1 MGSRKKEGETRLR
14 SLSKQCTP
22 DVLYIHVHM
31 NILGNGMKHII
42 QSHIRNDQVLQP
54 VEPCLGGDEPRRR
67 DEVEAAAVIQ
77 IAGIARTA

>member
-1 MGSRKKEGETRLR
+1 
-14 SLSKQCTP
+14 
-22 DVLYIHVHM
+22 M
-31 NILGNGMKHII
+31 NRLGNGMKHVI
-42 QSHIRNDQVLQP
+42 QSHIRDDKVLQP